1 MSYKM
6 SERLRIT
13 GAAFCLPELS
23 KRNGTAL
30 RTTTPFEDKLLA
42 IIEPATRDLGYE
54 IVRIRLIGSR
64 SKTLQIMAERPDGKM
79 ASLDCEKLSRGLSP
93 LLEAEDPI
101 DSEYA
106 LEVSSPGIDRPLT
119 RLIDF
124 DRWVGWQAK
133 LELDRSIEG
142 QRRFAGELAG
152 TEDQNVCINL
162 EGEEDTALIP
172 FEWLSNARLILTD
185 DLIRESL
192 RRRGADENELEEL
205 EKALDDD
212 KLEFVADSEDT
223 PETKH

>member
-1 MSYKM
+1 M
-6 SERLRIT
+6 
-13 GAAFCLPELS
+13 
-23 KRNGTAL
+23 

-42 IIEPATRDLGYE
+42 MLEPASRDLGYE

-64 SKTLQIMAERPDGKM
+64 KKTLQIMAERPDGKM

-106 LEVSSPGIDRPLT
+106 LEVSTPGIDRPLT
-119 RLIDF
+119 RLVDF
-124 DRWVGWQAK
+124 DRWIGWQAK

-142 QRRFAGELAG
+142 QRRFTGELAG
-152 TEDQNVCINL
+152 TDGNNVCIDL
-162 EGEEDTALIP
+162 DGEEDTALIP
-172 FEWLSNARLILTD
+172 FEWLANARLILTD
-185 DLIRESL
+185 ELIRESL

-212 KLEFVADSEDT
+212 QVEYVTDTDDT
-223 PETKH
+223 PETEH

>member
-1 MSYKM
+1 M
-6 SERLRIT
+6 
-13 GAAFCLPELS
+13 
-23 KRNGTAL
+23 

-42 IIEPATRDLGYE
+42 MLEPASRDLGYE

-64 SKTLQIMAERPDGKM
+64 NKTLQIMAERPDGKM

-106 LEVSSPGIDRPLT
+106 LEVSTPGIDRPLT
-119 RLIDF
+119 RLVDF
-124 DRWVGWQAK
+124 DRWIGWQAK

-142 QRRFAGELAG
+142 QRRFTGELAG
-152 TEDQNVCINL
+152 TDGNNVCIDL
-162 EGEEDTALIP
+162 DGEEDTALIP
-172 FEWLSNARLILTD
+172 FEWLANARLILTD
-185 DLIRESL
+185 ELIRESL

-212 KLEFVADSEDT
+212 QVEYVTDTDDT
-223 PETKH
+223 PETEH

>member
-1 MSYKM
+1 MFM
-6 SERLRIT
+6 AEMDFL
-13 GAAFCLPELS
+13 
-23 KRNGTAL
+23 L

-42 IIEPATRDLGYE
+42 MLEPASRDLGYE

-79 ASLDCEKLSRGLSP
+79 SSGDCERLSRGLSP

-101 DSEYA
+101 DTDYT

-119 RLIDF
+119 RLPDF
-124 DRWVGWQAK
+124 DRWAGWQAK

-142 QRRFAGELAG
+142 QRRFSGELAG

-162 EGEEDTALIP
+162 EGETETALIP
-172 FEWLSNARLILTD
+172 FDWLANARLVLTD

-192 RRRGADENELEEL
+192 RRRGADETELEEL

-212 KLEFVADSEDT
+212 QVEFVIDTESEPDT
-223 PETKH
+223 PTQH